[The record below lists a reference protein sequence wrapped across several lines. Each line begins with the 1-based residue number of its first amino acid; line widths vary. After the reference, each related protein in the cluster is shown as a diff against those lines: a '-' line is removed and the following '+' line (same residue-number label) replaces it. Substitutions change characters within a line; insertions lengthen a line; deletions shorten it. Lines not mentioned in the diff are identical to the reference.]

1 MRTGAAVISV
11 ALVASLARG
20 ALASPDPFSPAS
32 TPPPPAFSGGS
43 MQPPVKSSFVPRSEG
58 LRVLGI
64 VLVVAG
70 GLTLIAAP
78 IVGASSTSPAGD
90 PTASSSTDG
99 PVLGLFLGGLG
110 LVAAGIPIAVY
121 GSTPVAPPASPKA
134 MRIEPTG
141 SGLRFV
147 F

>member
-1 MRTGAAVISV
+1 MRPGAAALSVI
-11 ALVASLARG
+11 LLASLSRA
-20 ALASPDPFSPAS
+20 ALAAPDPYSPAS
-32 TPPPPAFSGGS
+32 TPPPPAFYGGYL
-43 MQPPVKSSFVPRSEG
+43 QPQVKSSFVTRSPA

-70 GLTLIAAP
+70 GLTLVAAP

-99 PVLGLFLGGLG
+99 AVLGLFLGGLG

-121 GSTPVAPPASPKA
+121 GSTPVPPPAVKA
-134 MRIEPTG
+134 VRVEPTG
-141 SGLRFV
+141 NGLRFV